1 MPPLTRQGTLDSL
14 ELRAA
19 RSPKPAPPPCARAG
33 ESRAGLSWQRLLLVL
48 LLAAS
53 PLAAQTEPRPAAPNE
68 RRAVIIDTDPGTDDA
83 MAILLALSSPELDV
97 RAFTVVPGNVTA
109 DQALDNALRLVSLAG
124 RCDVPVAG
132 GARRP
137 LAQKLITAEFVHGE
151 NGLAGIELPA
161 PGCAA
166 DARFAPDLIID
177 LVHAMP
183 GEITLVPVGPLTN
196 IALALLKDPT
206 IVPLV
211 KEVVIMGGSITEG
224 NVTAVAEANIFNDP
238 EAAELVFQA
247 GWKVTMVGLD
257 VTHKTNFGRQHLER
271 LARTHGTL
279 NDFATEVMAFL
290 VELAA
295 DFGADGTPM
304 HDPLAVGVVLDPS
317 FVRTRHMRIDVET
330 RGEHTRGATVGNRH
344 NAVERNEPE
353 GDRLKMTGIDRV
365 EPNAHVAVEVDAERF
380 LALFIERL
388 RNR

>member
-161 PGCAA
+161 ALGRLSNGGGTGRAA
-166 DARFAPDLIID
+166 AKGKAPVVEAAAKGDD
-177 LVHAMP
+177 TG
-183 GEITLVPVGPLTN
+183 GEATIPPPVYG
-196 IALALLKDPT
+196 KDP
-206 IVPLV
+206 
-211 KEVVIMGGSITEG
+211 
-224 NVTAVAEANIFNDP
+224 A
-238 EAAELVFQA
+238 
-247 GWKVTMVGLD
+247 
-257 VTHKTNFGRQHLER
+257 
-271 LARTHGTL
+271 
-279 NDFATEVMAFL
+279 
-290 VELAA
+290 
-295 DFGADGTPM
+295 
-304 HDPLAVGVVLDPS
+304 
-317 FVRTRHMRIDVET
+317 
-330 RGEHTRGATVGNRH
+330 
-344 NAVERNEPE
+344 
-353 GDRLKMTGIDRV
+353 
-365 EPNAHVAVEVDAERF
+365 
-380 LALFIERL
+380 
-388 RNR
+388 